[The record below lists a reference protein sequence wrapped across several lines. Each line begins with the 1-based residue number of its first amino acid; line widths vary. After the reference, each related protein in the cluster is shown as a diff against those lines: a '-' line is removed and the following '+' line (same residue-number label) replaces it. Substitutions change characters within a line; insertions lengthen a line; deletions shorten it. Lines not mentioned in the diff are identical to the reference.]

1 MEERFA
7 ELERRVAELAVRVGA
22 NVAPGQDV
30 VVFSLSLE
38 HAPLAR
44 LIADEAYR
52 AGARYV
58 SAIYWDAYVKR
69 ARLLHAP
76 EESLGFVPDWFNR
89 SITEAVENEAASV
102 TITGDPD
109 LTVFDDLDPQRVG
122 LDPMPLVPALL
133 ELVESRR
140 VNWTIVP
147 CPTAGWAQRLF
158 GEPDLAR
165 LWEVLTPILRL
176 DRPDPIEAWSQ
187 HVDALGERGR
197 ALDERGFDALHF
209 EGPGTDLR
217 VGLIPGS
224 RWLSAQFDTIRGRSA
239 FVNIPSEEV
248 FTTPDFRRVE
258 GTARMTRPQLLTGGG
273 VVEGLELRFEQ
284 GRAVEVKATKG
295 AEAVRAQMAA
305 DDGGNRLGE
314 VALVDGS
321 SPVGRANLVFG
332 DLLLDENAASHIA
345 WGHAYSL
352 TVPDLPDDP
361 AAREELGVNA
371 SGVHQDAM
379 IGGPE
384 VSVEGIEPG
393 GTRVP
398 IIRDDAWVFA

>member
-1 MEERFA
+1 MEDRFA
-7 ELERRVAELAVRVGA
+7 ELERRVAQLAVRVGA

-30 VVFSLSLE
+30 VVFALDLE

-52 AGARYV
+52 TGAHYV
-58 SAIYWDAYVKR
+58 SAIYWDAHVKR

-76 EESLGFVPDWFNR
+76 EESLGFIPDWFNR

-109 LTVFDDLDPQRVG
+109 LTLFDDLDPERVG
-122 LDPMPLVPALL
+122 RDPMPLVPAIL

-147 CPTAGWAQRLF
+147 CPTAGWAERLF

-165 LWEVLTPILRL
+165 LWDALIPILRL
-176 DRPDPIEAWSQ
+176 DEPDPIEAWAR
-187 HVDALGERGR
+187 HVETLDVRAR
-197 ALDERGFDALHF
+197 ALEERGFDALHF
-209 EGPGTDLR
+209 AGPGTDLR

-224 RWLSAQFDTIRGRSA
+224 HWISAQFDTVSGRSA

-284 GRAVEVKATKG
+284 GRVVEVSATRG
-295 AEAVRAQMAA
+295 AEAVRAQMGA
-305 DDGGNRLGE
+305 DNGGNRLGE

-321 SPVGRANLVFG
+321 SPVGQANLVFG

-345 WGHAYSL
+345 WGHAYSATL
-352 TVPDLPDDP
+352 PGVPDDP
-361 AAREELGVNA
+361 AAREELGFNV

-384 VSVEGIEPG
+384 VSVEGIEAG
-393 GTRVP
+393 GARVP
-398 IIRDDAWVFA
+398 IIRDDAWVLE